1 MAISERKRRIL
12 TAIVEHYIR
21 TGEPVGS
28 KTLAMITGL
37 NASPA
42 TIRNDMAELF
52 EMGLLEQPH
61 TSAGRIPSHMGYRLY
76 IDNLMCCKP
85 LSQEEKD
92 EIDALFNVRD
102 PDPDRLLQAAA
113 NALAYYTN
121 CASIAATVTPKHI
134 EVKRIDIVP
143 IDSRTAVLI
152 LVATNGMVRDKVCRT
167 GANMT
172 PEVFEFFRKFATD
185 RFCGRTLSDI
195 SSYYVNSVAVS
206 LGEYSRIF
214 TPLLISIYELC
225 REVEEGQFYVS
236 GETNLLAYQ
245 EFARI
250 AHDMLL
256 LLNSKREMTD
266 MLNRPVAAMEV
277 VVGKE
282 NTRSEMNAASLVVAK
297 YNVGMDNGGAVGI
310 IGPVRLDYAT
320 IIPHIQYFASTLGKL
335 MSETL
340 GGKSLDND

>member
-1 MAISERKRRIL
+1 MAISDRKRKIL
-12 TAIVEHYIR
+12 AAIVEQYIR

-28 KTLAMITGL
+28 KTLSMLAEL
-37 NASPA
+37 NASSA

-61 TSAGRIPSHMGYRLY
+61 TSAGRIPSHMGYRMY
-76 IDNLMCCKP
+76 IDTLMCCKP
-85 LSQEEKD
+85 LSQDEKD

-134 EVKRIDIVP
+134 KVKRIDIVA

-152 LVATNGMVRDKVCRT
+152 LVATNGMVKDKVCRT

-172 PEVFEFFRKFATD
+172 PEVFDFFRKFAND
-185 RFCGRTLSDI
+185 RFCGRTLSEI
-195 SSYYVNSVAVS
+195 SSYYVNSVAIA

-214 TPLLISIYELC
+214 TPLFIAIYELC

-266 MLNRPVAAMEV
+266 MLNRPVADMNV
-277 VVGKE
+277 IVGKE
-282 NTRSEMNAASLVVAK
+282 NIRSEMNSASLVVAK
-297 YNVGMDNGGAVGI
+297 YNVGMDNGGAVAI

-320 IIPHIQYFASTLGKL
+320 IIPHIRYFAETLGKL
-335 MSETL
+335 MTETL
-340 GGKSLDND
+340 GNGENDQ